1 MLKRTSF
8 PIAASFLILS
18 WAVAPTSSQS
28 GAPAQLTAAEKQ
40 AGWKLLFDGKTL
52 NGWRGYKKPAAEGLR
67 WRAIDGNLALPP
79 AEGKDTRGAL
89 DVITTDKYGDF
100 ELQWEWKISP
110 GGNSGVKYFVLEDMD
125 AAIGHEYQVI
135 DDSKH
140 PDAKL
145 RDNRRTG
152 SLYDA
157 LAAPAAKTKPVGEYN
172 HSRVLVR
179 GKHVEHWLNGD
190 KILEYEL
197 ESPALEKAK
206 HESKFKNVA
215 RWGTKVRGHLLFQ
228 DHGDQVWYRNI
239 KVRDLDAAA
248 TSSSRD

>member
-1 MLKRTSF
+1 MLKRTSLA
-8 PIAASFLILS
+8 IVTSLLVLS
-18 WAVAPTSSQS
+18 WAATPLMQTAGGS
-28 GAPAQLTAAEKQ
+28 AQLTDAEKK

-52 NGWRGYKKPAAEGLR
+52 TGWRGYKKPGPEGLR
-67 WRAIDGNLALPP
+67 WRVVDGNLTLPS

-89 DVITTDKYGDF
+89 DIITTDPYGDF

-125 AAIGHEYQVI
+125 AAIGHEYQII
-135 DDSKH
+135 DDEKH
-140 PDAKL
+140 ADAKL
-145 RDNRRTG
+145 RTNRRTG

-157 LAAPAAKTKPVGEYN
+157 LAAPSAKAKPVGEYN
-172 HSRVLVR
+172 TSRVLVR

-197 ESPALEKAK
+197 ESPALQKAK
-206 HESKFKNVA
+206 EDSKFKSVA

-239 KVRDLDAAA
+239 RVREIPGTV
-248 TSSSRD
+248 TSSAHH

>member
-8 PIAASFLILS
+8 LIATSFLVLS
-18 WAVAPTSSQS
+18 WAA
-28 GAPAQLTAAEKQ
+28 AQGQ
-40 AGWKLLFDGKTL
+40 AGWKPLFDGKTL
-52 NGWRGYKKPAAEGLR
+52 NGWRGYKKSGAEGLR
-67 WRAIDGNLALPP
+67 WRAVDGNLTLPP
-79 AEGKDTRGAL
+79 AAGKDTRGAL
-89 DVITTDKYGDF
+89 DIITADKYGDF

-110 GGNSGVKYFVLEDMD
+110 GGNSGVKYLVLEDMD

-172 HSRVLVR
+172 QSRILVR
-179 GKHVEHWLNGD
+179 GKHVEHWLNGE

-206 HESKFKNVA
+206 AESKFKSVA

-228 DHGDQVWYRNI
+228 DHGDQVSYRNI

-248 TSSSRD
+248 TSADLR